1 VDEVARALVR
11 ATERGLAPSM
21 FANKITYKG
30 FLDPVAPLAH
40 FSNFQIRS
48 LLGLH
53 VFRQLPI
60 GSMTMEHLG
69 AWWAGGLAA
78 VVAGW
83 LAGWWRWWR

>member
-1 VDEVARALVR
+1 
-11 ATERGLAPSM
+11 M
-21 FANKITYKG
+21 FSNKITYKG

-53 VFRQLPI
+53 AFRQLPI

-69 AWWAGGLAA
+69 EWWAGGLTGWRRWRAGGGGGRLAA
-78 VVAGW
+78 VVAGF
-83 LAGWWRWWR
+83 LAAWWRRWR